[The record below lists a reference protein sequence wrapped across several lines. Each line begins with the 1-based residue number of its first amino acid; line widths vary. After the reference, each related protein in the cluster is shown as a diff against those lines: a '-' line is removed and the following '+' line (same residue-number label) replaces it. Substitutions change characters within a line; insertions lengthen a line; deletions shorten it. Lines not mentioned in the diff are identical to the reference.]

1 MISIVA
7 QTLLLVAAAAEG
19 TLEERTH
26 VAAAAEGTLEEITHA
41 AGAATLCDASVTQH
55 TGYYKLTDGAL
66 PKNYFYWAFE
76 SRSSPSDPVVLW
88 MTGGPGCSSEVALFG
103 ENGPCQVTSDGTATT
118 NNPYSWN
125 SNATLIY
132 IDQPSGTG
140 FSFGSGMDHDEAGV
154 AADMYNF
161 LQQFFIAHPEYSA
174 RDFFVFGESY
184 AGHYV
189 PAVTHLIWKNNKS
202 LQPGAIKINLKVRVA
217 RATFRAAPRLRALT
231 RSLARPRAHTLWTHS
246 GHTLDGRGRRL
257 GTDSLTRRC
266 STSTTRTWRTQR
278 TTTRQQ

>member
-26 VAAAAEGTLEEITHA
+26 VAAAAEGTLEERTHA

-118 NNPYSWN
+118 NNPYERMRRR
-125 SNATLIY
+125 AC
-132 IDQPSGTG
+132 GERVR
-140 FSFGSGMDHDEAGV
+140 GSPRAGC
-154 AADMYNF
+154 
-161 LQQFFIAHPEYSA
+161 SA
-174 RDFFVFGESY
+174 RCVFPRRGVST
-184 AGHYV
+184 AHLV
-189 PAVTHLIWKNNKS
+189 RRRVT
-202 LQPGAIKINLKVRVA
+202 VA
-217 RATFRAAPRLRALT
+217 RVE
-231 RSLARPRAHTLWTHS
+231 SGARTA
-246 GHTLDGRGRRL
+246 
-257 GTDSLTRRC
+257 
-266 STSTTRTWRTQR
+266 
-278 TTTRQQ
+278 